1 MGSNKF
7 YKYHGA
13 GNDFIL
19 IEDFSS
25 ILLSKPIAS
34 FVRSIC
40 NRSTGVG
47 ADGLLVLE
55 SSDIADVKMRI
66 FNSDGNEA
74 SCCGNGLRSV
84 VRHFNKPLSIETN
97 AGISEGFPT
106 PNAIRVSLPKSEIIE
121 LSISIPPFVGHL
133 VDTGVPHLVIFVDEL
148 HFNGFHETAA
158 HLRNHEKF
166 QPDGVN
172 VTFAKKCGDSISIR
186 TYERGIEGETLA
198 CGTGGAAATLVHN
211 QIFPIEQSI
220 PIRFPSKA
228 VTTYFMTNGIIWMEG
243 PAELVFEGIYLPEKV
258 NSHI

>member
-13 GNDFIL
+13 GNDFVL
-19 IEDFSS
+19 IEDFSCE
-25 ILLSKPIAS
+25 LLSKPIAP

-47 ADGLLVLE
+47 ADGLLLLQP
-55 SSDIADVKMRI
+55 SDIADVKMLI

-74 SCCGNGLRSV
+74 NCCGNGLRSV
-84 VRHFNKPLSIETN
+84 VRHFNKSLSIETK
-97 AGISEGFPT
+97 AGISEGFLT
-106 PNAIRVSLPKSEIIE
+106 PDLIRISLPKSETIK
-121 LSISIPPFVGHL
+121 LSIPLTPFIGHL

-148 HFNGFHETAA
+148 YFNGFHETAA
-158 HLRNHEKF
+158 YLRNHEKF

-172 VTFAKKCGDSISIR
+172 VTFAKKNPDSISIR
-186 TYERGIEGETLA
+186 TYERGVEGETLA

-211 QIFPIEQSI
+211 QIFPFQESI
-220 PIRFPSKA
+220 PILFPSKA
-228 VTTYFMTNGIIWMEG
+228 VTTYFMVNGTIWMEG
-243 PAELVFEGIYLPEKV
+243 PAELVFEGIYLSQKV